1 MPIRSS
7 ENNKSGDD
15 KQEPRAQLR
24 ATDARQAAVV
34 QAAYILES
42 RTR

>member
-7 ENNKSGDD
+7 ESNKSDSNN
-15 KQEPRAQLR
+15 QEPRAQLG
-24 ATDARQAAVV
+24 ATGARHAAAV